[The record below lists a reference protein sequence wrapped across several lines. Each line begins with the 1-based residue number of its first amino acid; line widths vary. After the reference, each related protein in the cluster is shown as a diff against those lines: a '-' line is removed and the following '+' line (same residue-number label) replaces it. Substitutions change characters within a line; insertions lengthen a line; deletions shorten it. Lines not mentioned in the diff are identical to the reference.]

1 MLQYKK
7 LGFLVALI
15 ISMMLMS
22 CRTITKI
29 QEVPVETIKT
39 QYVDKIQY
47 DSIYQK
53 DSIIIAQKGDTV
65 YQTKTKY
72 LYKYKYLKD
81 TVNITDTIP
90 KIVKT
95 TEVQYINQLTSWQ
108 KWFIGIGIISI
119 LLIIIGIAYRII
131 KWLKARSV

>member
-90 KIVKT
+90 KIIKT

>member
-108 KWFIGIGIISI
+108 KWFIGIGIVSI

>member
-53 DSIIIAQKGDTV
+53 DSIIITQKGDTV

-95 TEVQYINQLTSWQ
+95 TEIQYINQLTSWQ

>member
-7 LGFLVALI
+7 LGFLVTLI
-15 ISMMLMS
+15 ISMLLMS